1 MIYANGCE
9 RAYLV
14 KKSRVP
20 FLAVVTE
27 LIYKKKA
34 RNRREKAKLAFSK
47 PLEHWRCINA
57 YTKSPVHLARN
68 SI

>member
-14 KKSRVP
+14 KSRGT
-20 FLAVVTE
+20 VVTE

-34 RNRREKAKLAFSK
+34 RNRREKAKLSFSK

-57 YTKSPVHLARN
+57 CTKSLVHLARN